1 MQDNGDWSD
10 EAGWC
15 ARVFE
20 GQGNERMEPG
30 KERVGGPADRRQR
43 KGCSL
48 KEAVRDKMVWWVMS
62 SAGDVWGVGSR
73 WVGGLEGWRWA
84 MGGDLEDS
92 GEGEGESGGGARNR
106 NRNGLQGSNVPHM
119 RKIP

>member
-15 ARVFE
+15 ARIFE

-30 KERVGGPADRRQR
+30 KERVGGPADRHQR

-48 KEAVRDKMVWWVMS
+48 KEAVRNKMVWWVMS
-62 SAGDVWGVGSR
+62 SAGDVWGVGSW
-73 WVGGLEGWRWA
+73 WVGGLEVGYGRRF
-84 MGGDLEDS
+84 GGF
-92 GEGEGESGGGARNR
+92 GGGREGEGESVGARNS
-106 NRNGLQGSNVPHM
+106 NRNEWVAGE
-119 RKIP
+119 